1 MHVKRGYS
9 MKVEF
14 DNNELKEILE
24 KCMGSEYEDTIF
36 GRILTGKPNVNSID
50 FTSSYPAQKEFDNC
64 YVNKYHCSECMHL
77 FKCDKVKKGMGNSYH
92 EMYQKVFHD
101 ILYLASCNDVSIREV
116 QFMGNIK
123 KIIDEAT
130 DTAKR
135 SMYTA
140 LFDFLELENGLEDI
154 ISFEYDEETDT
165 TTIKF
170 YC

>member
-1 MHVKRGYS
+1 

-14 DNNELKEILE
+14 DNDELKELLE
-24 KCMGSEYEDTIF
+24 KFMGNKYEDTLF
-36 GRILTGKPNVNSID
+36 GRILTGTKDFDLEHYLHENS
-50 FTSSYPAQKEFDNC
+50 DNC
-64 YVNKYHCSECMHL
+64 YVNKYHCSECIDL
-77 FKCDKVKKGMGNSYH
+77 FKCDKAKDGMGKVYDD
-92 EMYQKVFHD
+92 MCQKVIHD
-101 ILYLASCNDVSIREV
+101 MLYLASCNDATIREV

-123 KIIDEAT
+123 KIIDDAI

-135 SMYTA
+135 SIYTA

-154 ISFEYDEETDT
+154 ISFEYDKETDT

>member
-1 MHVKRGYS
+1 

-14 DNNELKEILE
+14 DNDELKELLE

-36 GRILTGKPNVNSID
+36 GRILTGKP
-50 FTSSYPAQKEFDNC
+50 KEFDLEHYLYENSDNC

-77 FKCDKVKKGMGNSYH
+77 FKCDKVKNGMRNSYND
-92 EMYQKVFHD
+92 MCNKVFHD
-101 ILYLASCNDVSIREV
+101 ILYLASCNDATIREV

-123 KIIDEAT
+123 KIIGEAS

-135 SMYTA
+135 QMYES

-154 ISFEYDEETDT
+154 ISFEYNKETDT

>member
-1 MHVKRGYS
+1 

-14 DNNELKEILE
+14 DNDELKELLE
-24 KCMGSEYEDTIF
+24 KCMGSKYEDTIF
-36 GRILTGKPNVNSID
+36 GRILVGSKDFDLKNYLNDNS
-50 FTSSYPAQKEFDNC
+50 DNC
-64 YVNKYHCSECMHL
+64 YLYKYHCSECTRL
-77 FKCDKVKKGMGNSYH
+77 FKCDKAKEDMGNSYH
-92 EMYQKVFHD
+92 EMCQKVFHD

-116 QFMGNIK
+116 EFMGNIK
-123 KIIDEAT
+123 KIIDDAT

-135 SMYTA
+135 SIYTA

-154 ISFEYDEETDT
+154 ISFDYDKETDT

>member
-1 MHVKRGYS
+1 

-14 DNNELKEILE
+14 DNDELKELLE
-24 KCMGSEYEDTIF
+24 KFMGSKYEDTIF
-36 GRILTGKPNVNSID
+36 GRILVGSNDFDLKNYLNDNS
-50 FTSSYPAQKEFDNC
+50 DNC
-64 YVNKYHCSECMHL
+64 FVNKYHCSECMSL

-92 EMYQKVFHD
+92 EMCQKVFHD
-101 ILYLASCNDVSIREV
+101 VLYLASCNDVSIREV

-123 KIIDEAT
+123 KIISDAT

-135 SMYTA
+135 SLYTA

-154 ISFEYDEETDT
+154 ISFDYDKETDT

>member
-1 MHVKRGYS
+1 

-14 DNNELKEILE
+14 DNEELKELLE

-36 GRILTGKPNVNSID
+36 GRILTSNKP
-50 FTSSYPAQKEFDNC
+50 KEFDLEQYLHEQSDNC
-64 YVNKYHCSECMHL
+64 YVNKYHCSECIHL
-77 FKCDKVKKGMGNSYH
+77 FKCDKVKNGMGHSYDD
-92 EMYQKVFHD
+92 MCQKVFSD
-101 ILYLASCNDVSIREV
+101 ILHLAFCNEETVREV

-123 KIIDEAT
+123 KIISDAT

-135 SMYTA
+135 SLYTA

-154 ISFEYDEETDT
+154 ISFDYDKETDT